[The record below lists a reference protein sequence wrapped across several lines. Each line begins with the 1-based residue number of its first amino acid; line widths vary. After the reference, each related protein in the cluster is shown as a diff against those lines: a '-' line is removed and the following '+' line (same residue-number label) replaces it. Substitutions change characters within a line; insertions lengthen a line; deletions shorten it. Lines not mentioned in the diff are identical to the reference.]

1 MTCAELAL
9 RIDAWVAGTLSE
21 ADALALE
28 QHAAECVACY
38 ARLDAASSLDTLSR
52 RVPPPLTLRTL
63 TLAAVV
69 RRRTMVRWRRL
80 AVGVTGIA
88 AVAVLGIM
96 SRPATKSAS
105 DFPGAVKSLEA
116 MEHARPAF
124 ATLAAAERD
133 IEAALRQ
140 QPDDQDLNNAL
151 LRIRRQHEA
160 LSRMVREAGS

>member
-1 MTCAELAL
+1 MTCAEFT
-9 RIDAWVAGTLSE
+9 RHR
-21 ADALALE
+21 ALE
-28 QHAAECVACY
+28 HHAAACAGCY
-38 ARLDAASSLDTLSR
+38 ARLDAASSLGSIAR
-52 RVPPPLTLRTL
+52 PVPPPPALRTL
-63 TLAAVV
+63 TLAAVA

-88 AVAVLGIM
+88 AVALLAIM
-96 SRPATKSAS
+96 SRPDTKSAS
-105 DFPGAVKSLEA
+105 DFPGAIKSLEA
-116 MEHARPAF
+116 MEHARPSF

-140 QPDDQDLNNAL
+140 QPDDRDLNDAL